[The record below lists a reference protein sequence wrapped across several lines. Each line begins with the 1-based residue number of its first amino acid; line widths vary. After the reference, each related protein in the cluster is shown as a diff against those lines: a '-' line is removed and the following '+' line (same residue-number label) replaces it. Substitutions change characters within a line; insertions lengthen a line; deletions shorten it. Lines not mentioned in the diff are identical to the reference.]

1 MNNSK
6 TIKTTQAL
14 VATALTGVL
23 TVGIASVVNQQALAE
38 KEGMEK
44 CAGIVKAGMNDCG
57 ANGHDCA
64 GMSKADADPEEWMYV
79 PTGSCNK
86 IVGATLK

>member
-64 GMSKADADPEEWMYV
+64 GMSKVDGDPEEWMYL
-79 PTGSCNK
+79 PTGTCNK